1 MCFKSYGQ
9 NFIKSN
15 FNTAIT
21 KVEQKEKYVSHIFA
35 NVDFKW
41 CSKESSVTS
50 VCIFERQSLSWDN
63 NKSYDVNSNFHEFY
77 KLT

>member
-1 MCFKSYGQ
+1 MIPFFYRPRLLFPSICMCFKSYGQ

-35 NVDFKW
+35 NVDIK
-41 CSKESSVTS
+41 
-50 VCIFERQSLSWDN
+50 
-63 NKSYDVNSNFHEFY
+63 
-77 KLT
+77 